1 MWTAAARPG
10 ASMAFAVALWTL
22 AALPVVASDRDE
34 DVKTD
39 SGKKKVTLCHRPPGN
54 PANAHT
60 ISVGEPAKAAHLRHG
75 DQLGACPDVT
85 SRTSATPDAP
95 AKGRR
100 DRTPAAPSTK
110 TDASPPPP

>member
-1 MWTAAARPG
+1 MKAH
-10 ASMAFAVALWTL
+10 AVLSIALWL
-22 AALPVVASDRDE
+22 ALGMGAVQAADE
-34 DVKTD
+34 DGTRTD
-39 SGKKKVTLCHRPPGN
+39 SVKKKVTLCHRPPGN

-60 ISVGEPAKAAHLRHG
+60 LSVGEPAQAAHLRHG
-75 DQLGACPDVT
+75 DQLGPCPDADDVT

-100 DRTPAAPSTK
+100 GRSRAARPTT